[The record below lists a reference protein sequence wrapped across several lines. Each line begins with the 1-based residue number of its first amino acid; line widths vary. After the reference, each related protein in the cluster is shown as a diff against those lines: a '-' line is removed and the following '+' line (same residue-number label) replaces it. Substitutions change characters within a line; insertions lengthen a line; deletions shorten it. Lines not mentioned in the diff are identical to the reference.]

1 MKGFLKRYAQEKKGW
16 SLYKLAKESGIQ
28 DTTLSF
34 ANSKSVH
41 NLSALNIKLISEAV
55 GETPGTVL
63 DELTELE
70 KEMEMET
77 TYWYNEGTRTLLTW
91 KEYKAKIE
99 SEARDWLEDLQEEEE
114 ELDDSDKTSLETL
127 VQLSFENESDFV
139 LSDSEGNPIKEW

>member
-1 MKGFLKRYAQEKKGW
+1 
-16 SLYKLAKESGIQ
+16 
-28 DTTLSF
+28 
-34 ANSKSVH
+34 
-41 NLSALNIKLISEAV
+41 
-55 GETPGTVL
+55 
-63 DELTELE
+63 
-70 KEMEMET
+70 MET

>member
-1 MKGFLKRYAQEKKGW
+1 
-16 SLYKLAKESGIQ
+16 
-28 DTTLSF
+28 
-34 ANSKSVH
+34 
-41 NLSALNIKLISEAV
+41 
-55 GETPGTVL
+55 
-63 DELTELE
+63 
-70 KEMEMET
+70 
-77 TYWYNEGTRTLLTW
+77 TLLTW

>member
-16 SLYKLAKESGIQ
+16 SLYKLAKESGIKE
-28 DTTLSF
+28 TTLSF

-77 TYWYNEGTRTLLTW
+77 TYWYNEGTDSLLTW
-91 KEYKAKIE
+91 KEYKALIE
-99 SEARDWLEDLQEEEE
+99 REAKEWYEDLQEGEE

>member
-16 SLYKLAKESGIQ
+16 SLYKLAKESGIKE
-28 DTTLSF
+28 TTLSF

-70 KEMEMET
+70 KEMELET
-77 TYWYNEGTRTLLTW
+77 TYWFNEGTGALLTW

>member
-16 SLYKLAKESGIQ
+16 SLYKLAKESGIKE
-28 DTTLSF
+28 TTLSF

-70 KEMEMET
+70 KEMELET
-77 TYWYNEGTRTLLTW
+77 TYWFNEGTGALLTW
-91 KEYKAKIE
+91 KEYKALME
-99 SEARDWLEDLQEEEE
+99 REATELWKELQEEEE
-114 ELDDSDKTSLETL
+114 YLDDSDKTSFEELLKTCY
-127 VQLSFENESDFV
+127 ENESDFV
-139 LSDSEGNPIKEW
+139 QSDSQGNPLKEW

>member
-1 MKGFLKRYAQEKKGW
+1 
-16 SLYKLAKESGIQ
+16 
-28 DTTLSF
+28 
-34 ANSKSVH
+34 
-41 NLSALNIKLISEAV
+41 
-55 GETPGTVL
+55 
-63 DELTELE
+63 
-70 KEMEMET
+70 MET
-77 TYWYNEGTRTLLTW
+77 TYWYNEGTNSLLTW

>member
-1 MKGFLKRYAQEKKGW
+1 
-16 SLYKLAKESGIQ
+16 
-28 DTTLSF
+28 
-34 ANSKSVH
+34 
-41 NLSALNIKLISEAV
+41 
-55 GETPGTVL
+55 
-63 DELTELE
+63 
-70 KEMEMET
+70 MET
-77 TYWYNEGTRTLLTW
+77 TYWYNKGTNSLLTW

>member
-16 SLYKLAKESGIQ
+16 SLYKLAKESGINE
-28 DTTLSF
+28 TTLSF

-55 GETPGTVL
+55 GETAGKVL
-63 DELTELE
+63 DELIELE

-77 TYWYNEGTRTLLTW
+77 TYWYNEGTDSLLTW
-91 KEYKAKIE
+91 KEYKALIE
-99 SEARDWLEDLQEEEE
+99 REAKEWYEDLQEEEE

>member
-1 MKGFLKRYAQEKKGW
+1 
-16 SLYKLAKESGIQ
+16 
-28 DTTLSF
+28 
-34 ANSKSVH
+34 
-41 NLSALNIKLISEAV
+41 
-55 GETPGTVL
+55 
-63 DELTELE
+63 
-70 KEMEMET
+70 MET
-77 TYWYNEGTRTLLTW
+77 TYWYNEGTGTLLTW

>member
-16 SLYKLAKESGIQ
+16 SLYKLAKESGINE
-28 DTTLSF
+28 TTLSF

-70 KEMEMET
+70 KEMELET
-77 TYWYNEGTRTLLTW
+77 TYWFNEGTDALLTW
-91 KEYKAKIE
+91 KEYKALME
-99 SEARDWLEDLQEEEE
+99 REATELWKEIQEEEE
-114 ELDDSDKTSLETL
+114 DLDDSDKTSFEELLKT
-127 VQLSFENESDFV
+127 SYENESDFV
-139 LSDSEGNPIKEW
+139 LSDSQGNPLKEW

>member
-16 SLYKLAKESGIQ
+16 SLYKLAKESGIKE
-28 DTTLSF
+28 TTLSF

-77 TYWYNEGTRTLLTW
+77 TYWYNEGTDSLLTW
-91 KEYKAKIE
+91 KEYKALIE
-99 SEARDWLEDLQEEEE
+99 REAKEWYEDLQEEEE

>member
-16 SLYKLAKESGIQ
+16 SLYKLAKESGIKE
-28 DTTLSF
+28 TTLSF

-77 TYWYNEGTRTLLTW
+77 TYWYNEGTDSLLTW
-91 KEYKAKIE
+91 KEYKALIE
-99 SEARDWLEDLQEEEE
+99 REAKEWYEDLQEDEE

>member
-16 SLYKLAKESGIQ
+16 SLYKLAKESGIKE
-28 DTTLSF
+28 TTLSF

-77 TYWYNEGTRTLLTW
+77 TYWYNEGTDSLLTW
-91 KEYKAKIE
+91 KEYKALIE
-99 SEARDWLEDLQEEEE
+99 REAKEWYEDLQEEEE
-114 ELDDSDKTSLETL
+114 ELDDSDKTSPETL

>member
-1 MKGFLKRYAQEKKGW
+1 
-16 SLYKLAKESGIQ
+16 
-28 DTTLSF
+28 
-34 ANSKSVH
+34 
-41 NLSALNIKLISEAV
+41 
-55 GETPGTVL
+55 
-63 DELTELE
+63 
-70 KEMEMET
+70 MET
-77 TYWYNEGTRTLLTW
+77 TYWYNEGTDSLLTW